1 MMAMMHMKAP
11 ASMCK
16 SCKGAGCPT
25 CMSKGGSVA
34 QDEDALEVKGVH
46 AGVPTRD
53 TAGTDKAYATSWAGH
68 AIKANPGRSSELK
81 TPKEEHRRVLGEM
94 RGMKKPHGNYAD
106 GGQVQADPQG
116 SQPLVSKEDADKF
129 KQGLDHGPDAWGN
142 LKKAVGYA
150 DGGDVEGDKGMDD
163 EIHSALGSELLDA
176 FERKDS
182 KAIMSG
188 IEAVVLSILN
198 KE

>member
-1 MMAMMHMKAP
+1 MAMMHMKAP

-25 CMSKGGSVA
+25 CM
-34 QDEDALEVKGVH
+34 D
-46 AGVPTRD
+46 
-53 TAGTDKAYATSWAGH
+53 
-68 AIKANPGRSSELK
+68 
-81 TPKEEHRRVLGEM
+81 
-94 RGMKKPHGNYAD
+94 D
-106 GGQVQADPQG
+106 GGQVQPQPNN
-116 SQPLVSKEDADKF
+116 QPLLSKEDADKF

-150 DGGDVEGDKGMDD
+150 DGGEVEGEEGMDD

-188 IEAVVLSILN
+188 IEAVVLSILS